1 MPNLT
6 RDHLGLQAK
15 AVWHPPPPTG
25 ATGRER
31 PPWGAFLKPPPMGVV
46 DYCPVLVGA
55 DRPLR

>member
-6 RDHLGLQAK
+6 RDHLGLRAK
-15 AVWHPPPPTG
+15 AVLHPPPPTG

-46 DYCPVLVGA
+46 DY
-55 DRPLR
+55 